1 MKILHQHNYMVL
13 NGMLTCEASRLCPHN
28 PAGFAADIHIALPL
42 VEEDAT
48 RPHRSI
54 SWGIALAKEA
64 YHVRTLCSKGTG
76 A

>member
-1 MKILHQHNYMVL
+1 MVL

-28 PAGFAADIHIALPL
+28 PAGFAAEIHIALPL

-64 YHVRTLCSKGTG
+64 YHDIVWPPVDLHHICKQLDS
-76 A
+76 

>member
-1 MKILHQHNYMVL
+1 MKILHQHHYMVL

-28 PAGFAADIHIALPL
+28 AMGFAAELQIALRL

-54 SWGIALAKEA
+54 SWGIAPAKEA
-64 YHVRTLCSKGTG
+64 YHIRTLFSKEKGP
-76 A
+76 